1 MKLIDKYG
9 RVITRLRISIIAK
22 CNMNCPYCHREGYE
36 NGWGNNILSIEQIKK
51 ILPVIEKYEI
61 NSIKI
66 TGGEP
71 LLHPHI
77 VEIVKM
83 LNSVKN
89 LKDISMTTNG
99 LLLSKYA
106 TDLKNAGLRRVNI
119 GCDSLYNSSVKSV
132 EKIEEALKVAKEVG
146 FNPVKLNM
154 VILRNIN
161 EHEIDD
167 MIKFAGKH
175 GFILQLIELIDTNK
189 EFYTQYHVDL
199 SSIEEQLKNRAKKIF
214 VRDVQ
219 DRRQYLLNENTL
231 VEVVHPMHNP
241 DFCANCHTLRITND
255 FQFQPCLMRTDNLVP
270 IEDDV
275 EKALNKAMSNRR
287 PYYVRKQNKDG

>member
-1 MKLIDKYG
+1 
-9 RVITRLRISIIAK
+9 
-22 CNMNCPYCHREGYE
+22 
-36 NGWGNNILSIEQIKK
+36 
-51 ILPVIEKYEI
+51 
-61 NSIKI
+61 
-66 TGGEP
+66 
-71 LLHPHI
+71 
-77 VEIVKM
+77 
-83 LNSVKN
+83 
-89 LKDISMTTNG
+89 
-99 LLLSKYA
+99 
-106 TDLKNAGLRRVNI
+106 
-119 GCDSLYNSSVKSV
+119 
-132 EKIEEALKVAKEVG
+132 
-146 FNPVKLNM
+146 M

-161 EHEIDD
+161 EHEIED

-189 EFYTQYHVDL
+189 EFYKQYHVDL

-275 EKALNKAMSNRR
+275 EKALNEAMNNRR